1 MRFLFIFKGT
11 YKCDIKSK
19 QRRVIILSDLFG
31 KLKNTVDKGAKI
43 ITTKSSSLIDEN
55 KLKLEISSLKKK
67 KNELLVEI
75 GTKVYESNPLSF
87 TIDQLTDELKE
98 VNRIDNEIA
107 LLEKEIEH
115 IKKEAEDKM
124 NDLNK

>member
-1 MRFLFIFKGT
+1 M
-11 YKCDIKSK
+11 
-19 QRRVIILSDLFG
+19 SDLFG

-55 KLKLEISSLKKK
+55 KLKMEINSLKKK
-67 KNELLVEI
+67 KNDLLVDI
-75 GTKVYESNPLSF
+75 GTKVYEANPLNFS
-87 TIDQLTDELKE
+87 IDQLADELTE
-98 VNRIDNEIA
+98 VNSVDNEIA

-124 NDLNK
+124 NDLNKQ

>member
-1 MRFLFIFKGT
+1 M
-11 YKCDIKSK
+11 
-19 QRRVIILSDLFG
+19 SDLFG

-55 KLKLEISSLKKK
+55 KLKMEINSLKKRK
-67 KNELLVEI
+67 TDLLIGI
-75 GTKVYESNPLSF
+75 GTKVYEANPLNF
-87 TIDQLTDELKE
+87 TIDLLVDDLTEI
-98 VNRIDNEIA
+98 NRVDNEIA
-107 LLEKEIEH
+107 LLEEEIEH